1 MLLKHSKEMTFTT
14 IYIHLINSC
23 LEFVGLYMKRK
34 WERTLKN
41 LITRLTWL
49 EEMINKDEGSHR
61 TDRDDSDLLMTGR
74 NQQSDLGT
82 RKQELRRMK
91 IWK

>member
-14 IYIHLINSC
+14 ISTHLINKC

-41 LITRLTWL
+41 LIYLTDLTR
-49 EEMINKDEGSHR
+49 
-61 TDRDDSDLLMTGR
+61 R
-74 NQQSDLGT
+74 ND
-82 RKQELRRMK
+82 K
-91 IWK
+91 